1 MATVTLRDIVKIYGE
16 FVAIKGIDLDIEDG
30 TFVVLVG
37 PSGCGKSTLLRMIAG
52 LETISHGE
60 LRIGEKVVND
70 LPSRD
75 RGISMVFQSYALYPH
90 MSVKDNLGFGLKIS
104 GVPKPEIER
113 RRSEAAG
120 MLGLSPYM
128 DRRPSQLSGGQRQ
141 RVAIGRAMVRE
152 PEVFLFDEP
161 LSNLDAKLRNQT
173 RVEIK
178 RLQRQLGATVVFVTH
193 DQVEAMTLADK
204 IVVLHDGEVAQIG
217 TPLEVF
223 ERPRNQFVA
232 GFMGAPSMN
241 FIPATVG
248 EGASIRAGGI
258 DIAVPPERFD
268 LPAAGTEVILGVRPE
283 DVVPEGHG
291 TRPPLGAD
299 FTGAVEFA
307 EMLGDQSLLFTSFG
321 GAEVVARMQHPRAL
335 APNEAVR
342 FRIDG
347 SRVHVFDRTTQNSL
361 LR

>member
-232 GFMGAPSMN
+232 GSRGAPRMTLVPP
-241 FIPATVG
+241 PAG
-248 EGASIRAGGI
+248 EGASRGAGAI
-258 DIAVPPERFD
+258 DLAGPPERCGV
-268 LPAAGTEVILGVRPE
+268 PGAGTVVSRGGRPGV
-283 DVVPEGHG
+283 VVPEGRG
-291 TRPPLGAD
+291 PRPPLGAD